1 MSVMGELARRAR
13 PSARLPD
20 TWSGVRLRFAGYA
33 AAATALTVFVV
44 LTSPIDATLGYGVAG
59 YSALVALAIFVPA
72 AITPQVIA
80 GELLAGVLWL
90 QGGDAA
96 AVSALLVI
104 GAVVAT
110 AELLAEVARLDSPL
124 GRRPSGALGRVGAAV
139 AIACVVFALL
149 ALVGEL
155 PGVTG
160 VVGVAVGAA
169 VCTWVAVGFVRR
181 SG

>member
-59 YSALVALAIFVPA
+59 YSALVALAIFV
-72 AITPQVIA
+72 
-80 GELLAGVLWL
+80 LCL
-90 QGGDAA
+90 QGGGAA

-110 AELLAEVARLDSPL
+110 ARMQAEVARLDSPL

-160 VVGVAVGAA
+160 VVGVDVGAA
-169 VCTWVAVGFVRR
+169 VRTWVAGRFVRR
-181 SG
+181 PG